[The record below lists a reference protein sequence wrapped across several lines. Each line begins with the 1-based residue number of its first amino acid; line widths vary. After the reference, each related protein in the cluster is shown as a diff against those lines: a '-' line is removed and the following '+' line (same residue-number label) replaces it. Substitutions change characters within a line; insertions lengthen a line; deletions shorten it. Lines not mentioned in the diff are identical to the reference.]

1 MKRTRFLAKMYISL
15 MFKNDPSRE
24 IIISLS
30 DIRDLV
36 VFRGLVLIPP
46 QKKAAMLITFSYP
59 DLVMGVI

>member
-1 MKRTRFLAKMYISL
+1 MYISL

-36 VFRGLVLIPP
+36 VFRGLVLVPP